1 MEQDTHGI
9 DQLQRLLLSLTHAL
23 RIKNR
28 AMMWQRAMLQAHVTP
43 QQTDFVVVL
52 SQSGQS

>member
-9 DQLQRLLLSLTHAL
+9 DQLQGLLLSLAHAL
-23 RIKNR
+23 RIKTR
-28 AMMWQRAMLQAHVTP
+28 AMMWQRAMLQAHVIP
-43 QQTDFVVVL
+43 QQADCVVVL